1 MTTEKKHRTM
11 FAGHHLRPHRSDKN
25 LTKRHLLGS
34 LLATLIVV
42 SLPPLVSAVRAQ
54 EASPSAGEEEME
66 PPEGATF
73 AVLAELAPVALPPQA
88 ALAAVRLTLEPGAQ
102 IPPQHH
108 EAVELAIVESRM
120 VPIRVVEGPEV
131 VIARAG
137 SSMAATPEMTGPGQ
151 ENTLGPGDVM
161 IVPAG
166 NVTEAQ
172 AGDQA
177 VTMVFFE
184 FHPLEGEA
192 PPEA

>member
-1 MTTEKKHRTM
+1 M
-11 FAGHHLRPHRSDKN
+11 LSW
-25 LTKRHLLGS
+25 L
-34 LLATLIVV
+34 
-42 SLPPLVSAVRAQ
+42 SLPRLPYRRRQRWRRS
-54 EASPSAGEEEME
+54 ASPSS
-66 PPEGATF
+66 P
-73 AVLAELAPVALPPQA
+73 APKSRRSAL
-88 ALAAVRLTLEPGAQ
+88 
-102 IPPQHH
+102 
-108 EAVELAIVESRM
+108 ELAIVESRM

>member
-11 FAGHHLRPHRSDKN
+11 FAGHHLRPHRSDKH

-102 IPPQHH
+102 IPPQRLGARHRGV
-108 EAVELAIVESRM
+108 AYGADPSR
-120 VPIRVVEGPEV
+120 RRTGSGDR
-131 VIARAG
+131 ARRLQHGRHAG
-137 SSMAATPEMTGPGQ
+137 NDRTGPGK
-151 ENTLGPGDVM
+151 
-161 IVPAG
+161 
-166 NVTEAQ
+166 
-172 AGDQA
+172 
-177 VTMVFFE
+177 
-184 FHPLEGEA
+184 HPW
-192 PPEA
+192 PW